1 MMFVLLLA
9 ASAFAQ
15 DPAPGAPAAPQKP
28 PSSLVKPFVPDEQG
42 LAMRVRPIADGLA
55 RDGSFTAL
63 RITLLNIGPST
74 TASLSYQEPSIDG
87 TEPLSYTR
95 TVELPKGGKKEVVL
109 PVKPSSTTF
118 GSRAIVL
125 STDDGRGLSE
135 PYKLDLVSAGD
146 VTVGVIGD
154 DALGIN
160 ALGSTWGGPVP
171 GRTVRAAY
179 SNRSVR
185 VGLIDKVAVPDRT
198 ISYGGLDW
206 VVWNQPD
213 PSELGPEQLE
223 TLKSWVADGGHL
235 FLCVTTTAPAVKASV
250 LDEALPVELGA
261 VTDRTLG
268 DLGSKVGFDYALVAA
283 PTVTADLR
291 SVPGRHAWTMATFD
305 DQHPSWVIGSYG
317 LGTISVLLADPA
329 VAPLKDAAFP
339 RDELWRR
346 LLWLPPAGQTVT
358 WYRGPGAVD
367 LYGADASFAV
377 TDWSTNGFSLTAL
390 ETWSNTSAWGS
401 SPPIDLELA
410 RALHLGTSQ
419 AMAVFAPAPVDM
431 GYGTVY
437 DWEADVRDRLNDIP
451 GVAPLPMSWLL
462 LFSVIY
468 LLFIGPVDYVVLR
481 ALGRQPATW
490 ITFPIYIALFSALAL
505 VGTSL
510 KKGNQ
515 AAVVRVEFVDGL
527 PGTDRWRGESWIGVF
542 ATRKTDLSLKAGFE
556 DATVTPL
563 QRETGAMWEPHVVA
577 DEGPGSL
584 SWRAETWT
592 LGYAR
597 TAWSAHAL
605 GVVTVTAT
613 ADNKGVV
620 VKNDG
625 PVDLVDA
632 RLFVGYEV
640 FQLGAVKRGETRTF
654 PDLSGRGSGPYFE
667 TSGTAS
673 VDLRE
678 ATENQLM
685 EWAASRET
693 LRPIYDRGL
702 YEPQFAVPTLLAVAR
717 QPVEPLV
724 LSGLEPETRQVTI
737 LRVPVPSEA
746 VSSLSSGTA
755 FYMSPGSVPNEP
767 RYPAGTVFKVRDI
780 HPDDSYNYQR
790 GKLLGGYC
798 TATAELY
805 PVDMKYFAGSATCQ
819 DGQPY
824 YFWKWTFD
832 VVSQP
837 PPIPT
842 TPMYV
847 IGSVVTIKEIEATD
861 NNKWNESAIL
871 GQSCTV
877 SSELHPST
885 PSLYYS
891 GSVICGDPVY
901 GTTYWFDRVK
911 FDVVSEPKTWPD
923 QAKVVIKDISPSD
936 GESYQKTRLIGLSCT
951 TQGGSVPSMEARYQ
965 TVTLTCADGGT
976 YYFYQVE
983 LADPVVPT
991 PPVELGDTDAIPEI
1005 P

>member
-1 MMFVLLLA
+1 MMFALLFAVA
-9 ASAFAQ
+9 ALAQ
-15 DPAPGAPAAPQKP
+15 DPAPVAPPKP
-28 PSSLVKPFVPDEQG
+28 PSSAVKPFVPDEQG

-74 TASLSYQEPSIDG
+74 TASLSYSEPSSDG

-95 TVELPKGGKKEVVL
+95 TVELPRGGKKEVVL
-109 PVKPSSTTF
+109 PVKPSTSTF
-118 GSRAIVL
+118 GTRSIVL
-125 STDDGRGLSE
+125 STDDGRGLAE
-135 PYKLDLVSAGD
+135 PYKLDVVAEGD

-160 ALGSTWGGPVP
+160 ALGTTWGGPVP
-171 GRTVRAAY
+171 GRTVRAAN
-179 SNRSVR
+179 SNRNVR

-198 ISYGGLDW
+198 ISYGALDW

-213 PSELGPEQLE
+213 PSELGPEQVE
-223 TLKSWVADGGHL
+223 TLKAWVADGGHL
-235 FLCVTTTAPAVKASV
+235 FLCVTTTAASV
-250 LDEALPVELGA
+250 KGSALDEALPVELGA
-261 VTDRTLG
+261 VEDRTLG
-268 DLGSKVGFDYALVAA
+268 NLGAAIGFDYPLLPA
-283 PTVTADLR
+283 PSVTATTR
-291 SVPGRHAWTMATFD
+291 TVPGRDVWTMATFE
-305 DQHPSWVIGSYG
+305 DQHPAWVIGTYG
-317 LGTISVLLADPA
+317 LGTVSVLLADPT
-329 VAPLKDAAFP
+329 VAPLKDAAYP
-339 RDELWRR
+339 RDQLWRR
-346 LLWLPPAGQTVT
+346 LLWLPPVGQTLT
-358 WYRGPGAVD
+358 WYRGPNAYD
-367 LYGADASFAV
+367 TYGADAPYSV
-377 TDWSTNGFSLTAL
+377 TDWASSGFSLSPL
-390 ETWSNTSAWGS
+390 DTWTVGADTPI
-401 SPPIDLELA
+401 SPVAA

-419 AMAVFAPAPVDM
+419 AMAVYAPAPVDT
-431 GYGTVY
+431 GYGTIY
-437 DWEADVRDRLNDIP
+437 DWEQDVRDRLNDIP

-468 LLFIGPVDYVVLR
+468 LLFIGPIDYGLLR

-515 AAVVRVEFVDGL
+515 AAVVRVELVDGL

-542 ATRKTDLSLKAGFE
+542 ATRKTELSLKAGFE

-563 QRETGAMWEPHVVA
+563 ARETGAMWEPHVVA

-597 TAWSAHAL
+597 TAWSGHAL
-605 GVVTVTAT
+605 GAITVTGT
-613 ADNKGVV
+613 PDRQGVI

-625 PVDLVDA
+625 PVDLIDS
-632 RLFVGYEV
+632 RLFVGNDM
-640 FQLGAVKRGETRTF
+640 FQLGPIKRGETQTF
-654 PDLSGRGSGPYFE
+654 ATLVGRGSTPYFE

-673 VDLRE
+673 IDLRE
-678 ATENQLM
+678 ATEGELM
-685 EWAASRET
+685 DWAAARQA
-693 LRPIYDRGL
+693 LRPVYDRGL
-702 YEPQFAVPTLLAVAR
+702 YEPQFAVPTVLAVAR

-724 LSGLEPETRQVTI
+724 LSGLEPETRQITV
-737 LRVPVPSEA
+737 LRVPVPNEVVA
-746 VSSLSSGTA
+746 DLASSSTTSYLPTG
-755 FYMSPGSVPNEP
+755 GVPNEP
-767 RYPAGTVFKVRDI
+767 RYPMGTVIKVREV
-780 HPDDSYNYQR
+780 HRDDSYNYQR
-790 GKLLGGYC
+790 TKLVGGYC

-805 PVDMKYFAGSATCQ
+805 PTDMRYFGGSVTCQ

-824 YFWKWTFD
+824 YFWKWSFD

-842 TPMYV
+842 TPIYA
-847 IGSVVTIKEIEATD
+847 IGSVVKIKALDPGD
-861 NNKWNESAIL
+861 NNKWNELALL
-871 GQSCTV
+871 GLTCTV

-891 GSVICGDPVY
+891 GSVICGDPLY
-901 GTTYWFDRVK
+901 GQTYWFDKVQ
-911 FDVVSEPKTWPD
+911 FDVVSEPKSWPD
-923 QAKVVIKDISPSD
+923 QSRVVIKDISGSD
-936 GESYQKTRLIGLSCT
+936 GYAYDKPRLVGQICT
-951 TQGGSVPSMEARYQ
+951 TQGASYPSTDVRFQ
-965 TVTLTCADGGT
+965 TVTLNCADGGT

-983 LADPVVPT
+983 IADLPVST

>member
-1 MMFVLLLA
+1 MMLFLLVA
-9 ASAFAQ
+9 GAFAQ
-15 DPAPGAPAAPQKP
+15 DPASVPPQKP
-28 PSSLVKPFVPDEQG
+28 PSSSVKPFVPDEQG

-74 TASLSYQEPSIDG
+74 TASLSYSEAPIDG
-87 TEPLSYTR
+87 SEPLSYTR

-109 PVKPSSTTF
+109 PVKPSSMTYGT
-118 GSRAIVL
+118 RAIVL

-135 PYKLDLVSAGD
+135 PYKLDLVATGD

-160 ALGSTWGGPVP
+160 ALGTTWGGPVP
-171 GRTVRAAY
+171 GRSVRAAY
-179 SNRSVR
+179 SNRNVR

-198 ISYGGLDW
+198 ISYGALDW

-213 PSELGPEQLE
+213 PSELGPEQVE

-235 FLCVTTTAPAVKASV
+235 FLCVTTTAPAVKASA
-250 LDEALPVELGA
+250 LDEALPVDLGA
-261 VTDRTLG
+261 VVDRTLG
-268 DLGSKVGFDYALVAA
+268 DLGGKVGYDYPMSTA
-283 PTVTADLR
+283 PSVTADVR
-291 SVPGRHAWTMATFD
+291 AVPGRHVWTMASFD
-305 DQHPSWVIGSYG
+305 DQHPSWVIGTYG
-317 LGTISVLLADPA
+317 LGTVSVLLADPS

-339 RDELWRR
+339 RDGLWRR
-346 LLWLPPAGQTVT
+346 LLWLPPVGQTVT
-358 WYRGPGAVD
+358 WYRGPNAVD
-367 LYGADASFAV
+367 TYGTDTAFAI
-377 TDWSTNGFSLTAL
+377 TDWASNGFSFSAP
-390 ETWSNTSAWGS
+390 ETWSASLGS
-401 SPPIDLELA
+401 STPIDVDLA
-410 RALHLGTSQ
+410 RSLHLATSQ
-419 AMAVFAPAPVDM
+419 AMAVFAPAPTDT
-431 GYGTVY
+431 GYGTVF
-437 DWEADVRDRLNDIP
+437 DWEQDVRDRLNDIP

-468 LLFIGPVDYVVLR
+468 LLFIGPIDYVVLR

-542 ATRKTDLSLKAGFE
+542 ATRKTDLSLRAGFE

-563 QRETGAMWEPHVVA
+563 ARETGAMWEPRVVA

-597 TAWSAHAL
+597 TAWSAHAI
-605 GVVTVTAT
+605 GTVTVTAT
-613 ADNKGVV
+613 PDNKGIV

-632 RLFVGYEV
+632 RLFVGNEV
-640 FQLGAVKRGETRTF
+640 FQLGPVKRGEVHTF
-654 PDLSGRGSGPYFE
+654 PDLAGRGSQAYFE
-667 TSGTAS
+667 SSGTAS

-678 ATENQLM
+678 ATEYELM
-685 EWAASRET
+685 DWAASRET

-702 YEPQFAVPTLLAVAR
+702 YEPQFAVPTVVAVAR

-737 LRVPVPSEA
+737 LRVPVPTEA
-746 VSSLSSGTA
+746 VANLTSGTA
-755 FYMSPGSVPNEP
+755 YYASFGSVPNEP
-767 RYPAGTVFKVRDI
+767 RYPAGTVIKVRDV
-780 HPDDSYNYQR
+780 HKDDSYNWQR
-790 GKLLGGYC
+790 SKVVGTYC

-805 PVDMKYFAGSATCQ
+805 PSDMRYFAGSVTCQ

-837 PPIPT
+837 PAIPT
-842 TPMYV
+842 TPVYV
-847 IGSVVTIKEIEATD
+847 VGSVVTIKELEATD
-861 NNKWNESAIL
+861 NNKWNESALL

-877 SSELHPST
+877 TSELHPST
-885 PSLYYS
+885 PSSYFG
-891 GSVICGDPVY
+891 GSVICGDPIY
-901 GTTYWFDRVK
+901 GTTYWFDRFK
-911 FDVVSEPKTWPD
+911 FDVVSTPKVWPD
-923 QAKVVIKDISPSD
+923 QSKVVIKDISPSD
-936 GESYQKTRLIGLSCT
+936 GESYQKARLVGQSCT
-951 TQGGSVPSMEARYQ
+951 TQGTSVPSTDARFQ
-965 TVTLTCADGGT
+965 TVTLLCADGGT

-983 LADPVVPT
+983 IADLVVPT